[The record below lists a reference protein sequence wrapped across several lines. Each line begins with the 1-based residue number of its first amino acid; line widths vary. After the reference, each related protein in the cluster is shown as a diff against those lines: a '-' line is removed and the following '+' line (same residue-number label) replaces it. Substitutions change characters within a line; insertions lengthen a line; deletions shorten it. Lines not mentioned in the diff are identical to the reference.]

1 MQKLEQKMIDAAK
14 KLHITKND
22 NVYHDIHNWVLGLSN
37 GIFRPV
43 SCRHNGRHSRNI
55 NNTNKYLSLLQEMN
69 IKYETGNDAPRGGEC
84 GNYIKITSLAD
95 KDWMA
100 ICGKIDNIETSKGKD
115 FLTRFAV
122 HIGDKVYTIKDRYV
136 FYQKD
141 IMLVKTKQL
150 FAKIIV
156 MNEMQPSDT
165 L

>member
-22 NVYHDIHNWVLGLSN
+22 NVYQDIHNWVLGLSN

-100 ICGKIDNIETSKGKD
+100 ICGKIDNIET
-115 FLTRFAV
+115 
-122 HIGDKVYTIKDRYV
+122 
-136 FYQKD
+136 
-141 IMLVKTKQL
+141 
-150 FAKIIV
+150 
-156 MNEMQPSDT
+156 
-165 L
+165 

>member
-1 MQKLEQKMIDAAK
+1 
-14 KLHITKND
+14 
-22 NVYHDIHNWVLGLSN
+22 
-37 GIFRPV
+37 
-43 SCRHNGRHSRNI
+43 
-55 NNTNKYLSLLQEMN
+55 MN

-141 IMLVKTKQL
+141 ITLVKTKQL

-156 MNEMQPSDT
+156 MNEMQPSDI